1 MNLIDC
7 KYFYVGPLQ
16 VQNARPIDDLDANAQ
31 AVQESITAYI
41 ERYQSE
47 YLEKML
53 GEELAQQV
61 LSYFDGE
68 SEDAAMESLCEKL
81 RLSFAYYIYYKLVG
95 DVNQTTTITGLMK
108 LKSANEN
115 QPIRNRMTRVW
126 NEMVDLH
133 KKFLKWAEASSF
145 NVFYREEM
153 VTYINQYNI

>member
-1 MNLIDC
+1 MNLINC

-41 ERYQSE
+41 ERYQGE

-61 LSYFDGE
+61 LSYLA
-68 SEDAAMESLCEKL
+68 SEQGDEGMESLCSKL
-81 RLSFAYYIYYKLVG
+81 RLSFAHYVYYKLVG
-95 DVNQTTTITGLMK
+95 DANQTMTITGLMK

-133 KKFLKWAEASSF
+133 KEFVKWAETSSF
-145 NVFYREEM
+145 SVFYREEM
-153 VTYINQYNI
+153 VTYINQFNL

>member
-41 ERYQSE
+41 ERYQGE
-47 YLEKML
+47 YLESML
-53 GEELAQQV
+53 GERLAVQV
-61 LSYFDGE
+61 LSYLSSE
-68 SEDAAMESLCEKL
+68 EEDADMEGLCEKL
-81 RLSFAYYIYYKLVG
+81 RLSFAHYVYYKLVG
-95 DVNQTTTITGLMK
+95 DVNQTMTITGLMK

-115 QPIRNRMTRVW
+115 QPIRQRMVKVW

-133 KKFLKWAEASSF
+133 KKFVKWAETSSF
-145 NVFYREEM
+145 NVFYREDM
-153 VTYINQYNI
+153 VTCINQFNL

>member
-16 VQNARPIDDLDANAQ
+16 VQNARPIDALDANAH
-31 AVQESITAYI
+31 AVQESITGYI

-53 GEELAQQV
+53 GEVLAQQA
-61 LSYFDGE
+61 LDYLASE
-68 SEDAAMESLCEKL
+68 QEDADMEGLCEKL
-81 RLSFAYYIYYKLVG
+81 RLSFAHYVYYKLVG
-95 DVNQTTTITGLMK
+95 DANQTMTITGLMK

-115 QPIRNRMTRVW
+115 QPIRQRMVKVW

-133 KKFLKWAEASSF
+133 KNFVKWAETSSF
-145 NVFYREEM
+145 NVFYREDM
-153 VTYINQYNI
+153 VTCINQFNL